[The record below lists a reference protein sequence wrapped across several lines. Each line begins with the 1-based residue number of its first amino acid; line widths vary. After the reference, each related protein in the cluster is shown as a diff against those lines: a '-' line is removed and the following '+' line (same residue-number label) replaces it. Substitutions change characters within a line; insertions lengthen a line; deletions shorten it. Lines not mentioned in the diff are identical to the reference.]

1 MNEPGLSEL
10 NAQMMRLNTRILF
23 LFIVTMPSVVD
34 ELARWRWQQQ
44 RLDLPGK
51 CVSMCA
57 AIMLVSHTHTR
68 THPCSYSFSPSTQ
81 LPKTHAQASDNAQPR
96 TGLRVGGGGVPVVSR
111 SLRQDRSIPADH
123 SRSVVLLAAAG
134 CCSWLLPA
142 LGRRVDLRPVRA
154 QGRSRVRGHRSG
166 FHPAPLLLLL
176 PPHTSRLSS
185 PASAAAVTYIVEAI
199 KRDIDQQEHASSGW
213 RPPDSAWLDVSK

>member
-1 MNEPGLSEL
+1 MRVSRRGSRAGRGAGGPGGGAPLNEPGLSEL

-96 TGLRVGGGGVPVVSR
+96 TGLRVGGGGGSGR
-111 SLRQDRSIPADH
+111 LEE
-123 SRSVVLLAAAG
+123 LATG
-134 CCSWLLPA
+134 
-142 LGRRVDLRPVRA
+142 
-154 QGRSRVRGHRSG
+154 
-166 FHPAPLLLLL
+166 
-176 PPHTSRLSS
+176 
-185 PASAAAVTYIVEAI
+185 
-199 KRDIDQQEHASSGW
+199 
-213 RPPDSAWLDVSK
+213 